1 MRNKVKDIYIK
12 NRTNYFSDIINIKYF
27 DPRNIKIDAKSY
39 KNIFIHCIAY
49 MTMKNSKFVKVNSA
63 NTLYLM
69 LIKMNGY
76 FEKINGKMCMMKNI
90 KKLNVILDDELP
102 LNKTTEIPVAI
113 VVVRAVFY
121 EQNKY
126 QFFLGECL
134 YQI

>member
-1 MRNKVKDIYIK
+1 
-12 NRTNYFSDIINIKYF
+12 
-27 DPRNIKIDAKSY
+27 
-39 KNIFIHCIAY
+39 

-76 FEKINGKMCMMKNI
+76 FEEINGKMCMMKNI